1 MTEYLYHI
9 SHSAQYC
16 FILINRKPK
25 QKTYTM
31 QLKDRKSELKL
42 IHIAFKFYTH
52 CSFFV
57 AGHEQR
63 ILLKPNLIFVLIHSF
78 LDALD
83 LCCCPQAFSSCGKR
97 GLLFLQHVGL
107 SLRWL
112 LLQSAGSR
120 FMVFSSCGPWAQ
132 ELWHMSLADP
142 QHVESSQTRDQ
153 TRDS

>member
-1 MTEYLYHI
+1 
-9 SHSAQYC
+9 
-16 FILINRKPK
+16 
-25 QKTYTM
+25 M

-42 IHIAFKFYTH
+42 IYIAFKFYNH

-83 LCCCPQAFSSCGKR
+83 LCCCPRAFSSCGKR
-97 GLLFLQHVGL
+97 GAYHCSGFSCRAQAL
-107 SLRWL
+107 
-112 LLQSAGSR
+112 GSR
-120 FMVFSSCGPWAQ
+120 SSSCGTWAQ
-132 ELWHMSLADP
+132 ELWRMSLADQ

-153 TRDS
+153 TCDP